1 MDALTDSE
9 YVARILTT
17 QVYDVARVTPVDEA
31 KALSRRL
38 GCRVFLKREDLQCVH
53 SFKLRG
59 AYCKMRSLPREALQR
74 GVLAASA
81 GNHAQGVAL
90 SAAKLGVPATIVMP
104 VTTPE
109 IKVEAVR
116 SYGAR
121 IVLSGDGYPVAA
133 DEALRMQR
141 GGEFTFIP
149 PYDDPDV
156 IAGQGT
162 VAKELLEQVP
172 DMDSVYVPVGGGGF
186 AAGVAVYLKSVKP
199 SVRVYGVEPCDSDCM
214 SRSIRAGRRVTLRSP
229 GLFADGVCVKTPGRE
244 PFRLCRRLLD
254 GMVRVSTTETCT
266 AIRDVFEATR
276 AVCEPAGALS
286 VAAVRK
292 SARRGERAV
301 CIVSG
306 ANINFD
312 SIRSVIEHAAS
323 ERQIKSNG
331 GEKGGQ

>member
-1 MDALTDSE
+1 
-9 YVARILTT
+9 
-17 QVYDVARVTPVDEA
+17 
-31 KALSRRL
+31 
-38 GCRVFLKREDLQCVH
+38 
-53 SFKLRG
+53 
-59 AYCKMRSLPREALQR
+59 
-74 GVLAASA
+74 
-81 GNHAQGVAL
+81 
-90 SAAKLGVPATIVMP
+90 
-104 VTTPE
+104 
-109 IKVEAVR
+109 
-116 SYGAR
+116 
-121 IVLSGDGYPVAA
+121 
-133 DEALRMQR
+133 
-141 GGEFTFIP
+141 
-149 PYDDPDV
+149 
-156 IAGQGT
+156 
-162 VAKELLEQVP
+162 
-172 DMDSVYVPVGGGGF
+172 
-186 AAGVAVYLKSVKP
+186 
-199 SVRVYGVEPCDSDCM
+199 M

-254 GMVRVSTTETCT
+254 GMVRVSTTETCA

-286 VAAVRK
+286 VAAARK

>member
-31 KALSRRL
+31 KALSGRL

-90 SAAKLGVPATIVMP
+90 SAAK
-104 VTTPE
+104 
-109 IKVEAVR
+109 EA
-116 SYGAR
+116 S
-121 IVLSGDGYPVAA
+121 
-133 DEALRMQR
+133 RMQR
-141 GGEFTFIP
+141 GCDFTLIP

-254 GMVRVSTTETCT
+254 GMVRVSTTETCA

-286 VAAVRK
+286 VAAARK

>member
-1 MDALTDSE
+1 MGALTDRE
-9 YVARILTT
+9 YVAKILTT
-17 QVYDVARVTPVDEA
+17 HVYEVASVTPVDEA
-31 KALSRRL
+31 KALSERL
-38 GCRVFLKREDLQCVH
+38 GCRVFLKREDLQGVH

-59 AYCKMRSLPREALQR
+59 AYCKMRSLPREALLR
-74 GVLAASA
+74 GVLAVST

-109 IKVEAVR
+109 IKVDAVR

-121 IVLSGDGYPVAA
+121 IVLSGDGYSAA
-133 DEALRMQR
+133 AVEASRMLR
-141 GGEFTFIP
+141 GGDFAFIP

-172 DMDSVYVPVGGGGF
+172 DVDSVYVPVGGGGL
-186 AAGVAVYLKSVKP
+186 AAGVAVYVKSVKP
-199 SVRVYGVEPCDSDCM
+199 SVRVYGVEPYDSDCM
-214 SRSIRAGRRVTLRSP
+214 YRSIRAGRRVTLKSP

-254 GMVRVSTTETCT
+254 GMVRVSTAETCA

-286 VAAVRK
+286 VAAARK

-301 CIVSG
+301 CVVSG

-312 SIRSVIEHAAS
+312 RIRFVIEQVAS
-323 ERQIKSNG
+323 ERSMLAAG
-331 GEKGGQ
+331 GET